1 MLSDMLKKKTKAGN
15 LERPHPMKDS
25 PHHAQ
30 PDKDPC
36 YEHCQ
41 LVCNEGIVAVGGDWR
56 VSAFSPGAQQ
66 LFGYSAAEVI
76 GLPFDLIL
84 KGRTAELVRIKQ
96 LLEAHGDVQEFETV
110 MVGKSGGEIPVHM
123 SASLLK
129 TPDGKLTGLVAL
141 CHDLTPIRQ
150 LKTEIEQRDQF
161 FASILRN
168 SADAIFTL
176 DAEEKVTSWNKG
188 AEAIFGYTEREM
200 LGTSLEGLMP
210 QHLREDREL
219 EKISAVTQADG
230 YLRSYQTQRI
240 TKDGET
246 IDVLFT
252 RTAIRDAQG
261 RLIGYSS
268 VLKNI
273 TEQKL
278 LDRHLT
284 QMEKLSAIGELAAGL
299 AHEIKNPLA
308 GIKGAIEIIRD
319 NLAPEHAHSQILG
332 EVLSEV
338 NRIDRSVINLLS
350 YSKPR
355 KPDFLKVD
363 LVKLIENVISFLKK
377 VADSKDIC
385 LHLTA
390 PCEVPHMTGDENE
403 LKQLFINLIL
413 NSLEAIQKKG
423 NVWVNVKCP
432 FDSRVSIEVADD
444 GPGIPPEQ
452 LGKIFMPFFTS
463 KKHGT
468 GLGLA
473 TCKRIVT
480 NHGGFIQ
487 VQSEPAKGTRFTIDL
502 ALSSRVSMSLVKQ

>member
-1 MLSDMLKKKTKAGN
+1 
-15 LERPHPMKDS
+15 MKPS
-25 PHHAQ
+25 PRHAQ
-30 PDKDPC
+30 GPDKDLC
-36 YEHCQ
+36 YQHCRV
-41 LVCNEGIVAVGGDWR
+41 VCHEAIFTVGRDWR
-56 VSAFSPGAQQ
+56 VSSLSEGAQQ
-66 LFGYSAAEVI
+66 LLGYSSGQVA
-76 GLPFDLIL
+76 GLPLDLLL
-84 KGRTAELVRIKQ
+84 KDRTAELVRIKQ
-96 LLEAHGDVQEFETV
+96 LLEAGRDALEFESV
-110 MVGKSGGEIPVHM
+110 MVGKSGNEIPVRI

-129 TPDGKLTGLVAL
+129 DPNGKLNGLIAL
-141 CHDLTPIRQ
+141 CHDLTPIRE
-150 LKTEIEQRDQF
+150 LKTAIEQRDRF

-176 DAEEKVTSWNKG
+176 DSDEKITSWNKG
-188 AEAIFGYTEREM
+188 AEAIFGYTEAEM
-200 LGTSLEGLMP
+200 MGKSLEVLMP
-210 QHLREDREL
+210 EHLKAEKEL
-219 EKISAVTQADG
+219 ERISAVAQAEG
-230 YLRSYQTQRI
+230 FVRSYQTQRV
-240 TKDGET
+240 TKEGET

-261 RLIGYSS
+261 QLIGYSS

-319 NLAPEHAHSQILG
+319 SLSPEHAHSQILG

-338 NRIDRSVINLLS
+338 SRIDRSVINLLS

-355 KPDFLKVD
+355 KPDILKVD

-385 LHLTA
+385 LHLTV
-390 PCEVPHMTGDENE
+390 PSEVPHLTGDENE
-403 LKQLFINLIL
+403 LKQLFMNLIL

-423 NVWVNVKCP
+423 NVWIDVKCP
-432 FDSRVSIEVADD
+432 FDSRVSIDVVDD

-502 ALSSRVSMSLVKQ
+502 ALNSRVLMALVRP